1 MEAKLFAIKL
11 ERRIKEAMD
20 YISRETGDTLT
31 RLYYKP
37 IQETTYET
45 LGRLLLRKLAGAEQT
60 ERQVPLLV
68 EEFFQLVEKKDVKEE
83 FRRIF
88 SGVQFVEKEWLQ
100 YEMDMKEINTTIG
113 KTYIDTG
120 GKFEPISRKLVKE
133 IFFNLMLQMAYKHTA
148 MGMFKSLDDEWRR
161 NAHRIERFRD
171 WLIRKH
177 EELYGHD
184 IVEVEEV
191 YEAEVLETR
200 AKNLGK

>member
-11 ERRIKEAMD
+11 EKRIKEAMD
-20 YISRETGDTLT
+20 FISRETGDTLT
-31 RLYYKP
+31 KLYYKP
-37 IQETTYET
+37 IQDTTYEV
-45 LGRLLLRKLAGAEQT
+45 LGKLLLKRLESVELG

-68 EEFFQLVEKKDVKEE
+68 EEFVQLMEKKDVKEE
-83 FRRIF
+83 FRRMF
-88 SGVQFVEKEWLQ
+88 SGIQFVEKEWMI
-100 YEMDMKEINTTIG
+100 YEMDMKDIHSEIGRCYIERNGRFEKVDRRMVTQLFFTIMVHNS
-113 KTYIDTG
+113 Y
-120 GKFEPISRKLVKE
+120 KL
-133 IFFNLMLQMAYKHTA
+133 TA

-200 AKNLGK
+200 ARNLGK

>member
-31 RLYYKP
+31 KLYYKP

-45 LGRLLLRKLAGAEQT
+45 LGRLLLRKLEGLEQT

-68 EEFFQLVEKKDVKEE
+68 EEFFQLIEKKDVKEE

-100 YEMDMKEINTTIG
+100 YEMDMKEINTSIG

-120 GKFEPISRKLVKE
+120 GKFDPISRRLVKE
-133 IFFNLMLQMAYKHTA
+133 IFFNNMIQMTYRHTA
-148 MGMFKSLDDEWRR
+148 MGMFKNLDDEWRK
-161 NAHRIERFRD
+161 NAHRTERFRD

-200 AKNLGK
+200 ARNTGK

>member
-31 RLYYKP
+31 KLYYKP

-45 LGRLLLRKLAGAEQT
+45 LGKILLKKLEGVELT
-60 ERQVPLLV
+60 ERQVPLPV

-88 SGVQFVEKEWLQ
+88 SNVQFVEKEWLQ
-100 YEMDMKEINTTIG
+100 YEMDMKEIHTSIG
-113 KTYIDTG
+113 RTYIDTG
-120 GKFEPISRKLVKE
+120 GKFEPIGRKLVKE
-133 IFFNLMLQMAYKHTA
+133 IFFTNMLQMTYKHTA
-148 MGMFKSLDDEWRR
+148 MGMFKNLDDEWRR
-161 NAHRIERFRD
+161 NSHRIERFRD

-191 YEAEVLETR
+191 YEAEVVEAR
-200 AKNLGK
+200 ARNIGK

>member
-11 ERRIKEAMD
+11 EKRIKEAMD
-20 YISRETGDTLT
+20 FISQETGDTLT
-31 RLYYKP
+31 KLYYKP

-45 LGRLLLRKLAGAEQT
+45 LGRILLKKLAGVDLG

-68 EEFFQLVEKKDVKEE
+68 EEFFQLIEKKEVKDE

-88 SGVQFVEKEWLQ
+88 SGIQFVDKDWLV
-100 YEMDMKEINTTIG
+100 YDIDMKEIYCNIG
-113 KTYIDTG
+113 KSYIDTG
-120 GKFEPISRKLVKE
+120 GRFDQLNRRMVKE
-133 IFFNLMLQMAYKHTA
+133 IFFQNMLHLTYRHTA

-161 NAHRIERFRD
+161 NAHRVERFRD

-177 EELYGHD
+177 EDLYGHD

-191 YEAEVLETR
+191 YEAEVVEAR
-200 AKNLGK
+200 GRNPGR

>member
-20 YISRETGDTLT
+20 YISKETGDTLT

-37 IQETTYET
+37 IQETTFET
-45 LGRLLLRKLAGAEQT
+45 LGKILLRKLAGVELT
-60 ERQVPLLV
+60 ERQFPLLV
-68 EEFFQLVEKKDVKEE
+68 EEFFQLVEKKEVKEE

-100 YEMDMKEINTTIG
+100 YEIDMREIHMSVG
-113 KTYIDTG
+113 KTYIDMG
-120 GKFEPISRKLVKE
+120 GKFDPVSRRLVKE
-133 IFFNLMLQMAYKHTA
+133 IFFQNMLQMTYRHTA
-148 MGMFKSLDDEWRR
+148 MGMFKGLDDEWKR

-200 AKNLGK
+200 GKNLGK

>member
-20 YISRETGDTLT
+20 YISKETGDTLT
-31 RLYYKP
+31 KLYYKP

-45 LGRLLLRKLAGAEQT
+45 LGRLLLKKLEGIELSD
-60 ERQVPLLV
+60 RQVPLLV
-68 EEFFQLVEKKDVKEE
+68 EEFFQLIEKKEMKEE

-100 YEMDMKEINTTIG
+100 YEMDMKDICTSIG

-120 GKFEPISRKLVKE
+120 GKFDPISRKLAKE
-133 IFFNLMLQMAYKHTA
+133 IFFNNMLQMTYKHTA
-148 MGMFKSLDDEWRR
+148 MGMFKSLDDEWRK

-200 AKNLGK
+200 AKSTGK

>member
-1 MEAKLFAIKL
+1 MEGKLFAIKL

-31 RLYYKP
+31 KLYYKP

-45 LGRLLLRKLAGAEQT
+45 LGRLLLKKLEGVELL
-60 ERQVPLLV
+60 ERQVPLMV
-68 EEFFQLVEKKDVKEE
+68 EEFFQLIEKKEVKEE

-100 YEMDMKEINTTIG
+100 YEMDMKEINTSIG

-120 GKFEPISRKLVKE
+120 GRFDPISRKLVKE
-133 IFFNLMLQMAYKHTA
+133 IFFNNMIQMTYKHTA
-148 MGMFKSLDDEWRR
+148 MGMFKSLDDEWRK

-200 AKNLGK
+200 AKSTGK

>member
-31 RLYYKP
+31 KLYYKP

-45 LGRLLLRKLAGAEQT
+45 LGRLLLRKLEATEQT
-60 ERQVPLLV
+60 ERQVPLMV
-68 EEFFQLVEKKDVKEE
+68 EEFFQLVEKKEVKEE

-88 SGVQFVEKEWLQ
+88 TGVQFVEKEWLQ
-100 YEMDMKEINTTIG
+100 YEMDMREMNTAIG
-113 KTYIDTG
+113 KAYIDAG
-120 GKFEPISRKLVKE
+120 GKFDPISRRLVKE
-133 IFFNLMLQMAYKHTA
+133 IFFQNMLQMTYKHTA

-161 NAHRIERFRD
+161 NAHRIERFRE

>member
-171 WLIRKH
+171 LLIRKH

>member
-45 LGRLLLRKLAGAEQT
+45 LGRLLLRKLEGVEQT
-60 ERQVPLLV
+60 ERQVPLMV
-68 EEFFQLVEKKDVKEE
+68 EEFFQLVEKKEVKEE

-100 YEMDMKEINTTIG
+100 YEMDMKEIDSSIG

-120 GKFEPISRKLVKE
+120 GKFDPISRKLVKE
-133 IFFNLMLQMAYKHTA
+133 IFFTNMLQMTYKHTA

-161 NAHRIERFRD
+161 NTHRIERFRD

>member
-11 ERRIKEAMD
+11 EKRIKEAMD
-20 YISRETGDTLT
+20 FISQETGDTLT
-31 RLYYKP
+31 KLYYKP

-45 LGRLLLRKLAGAEQT
+45 LGRILLKKLAGVDIG
-60 ERQVPLLV
+60 ERQLPVLV
-68 EEFFQLVEKKDVKEE
+68 EEFFQLIEKKDVKEE

-88 SGVQFVEKEWLQ
+88 SGIQFVEKDWLV
-100 YEMDMKEINTTIG
+100 YDVDMKEIYCNVG
-113 KTYIDTG
+113 RGYIDG
-120 GKFEPISRKLVKE
+120 GGRFDQLNRRTVKE
-133 IFFNLMLQMAYKHTA
+133 IFFQNMLQLTYKHTA

-177 EELYGHD
+177 EDLYGHD

-191 YEAEVLETR
+191 YEAEVLEPRTR
-200 AKNLGK
+200 NARP

>member
-1 MEAKLFAIKL
+1 MEAKTFAIKL

-31 RLYYKP
+31 KLYYRP

-45 LGRLLLRKLAGAEQT
+45 LGRLLLRKLEGVELT
-60 ERQVPLLV
+60 ERHVPLMV
-68 EEFFQLVEKKDVKEE
+68 EEFFQLIEKKDVKEE

-88 SGVQFVEKEWLQ
+88 SGVQFVDKEWLQ
-100 YEMDMKEINTTIG
+100 YEMDMKEINTSVG
-113 KTYIDTG
+113 KAYIDAG
-120 GKFEPISRKLVKE
+120 GKFEPISRRLVKE
-133 IFFNLMLQMAYKHTA
+133 IFFTNMLQMTYKHTA
-148 MGMFKSLDDEWRR
+148 MGMFKNLDDEWHR

-177 EELYGHD
+177 EDLYGHD
-184 IVEVEEV
+184 IEEVEEV

-200 AKNLGK
+200 TKNLTR